1 MKHKVIEF
9 FQNLPKE
16 KSEQFN
22 KAFELY
28 RNSPGKNMGAER
40 VLNASGYSERAL
52 ENLKYDLQKLHG
64 IKDIELV
71 QVPVIKLAIIEDI
84 SASTT
89 ETNESITVE
98 DISAST
104 TETNESITVEG
115 KEGSRPDNADPGE
128 AIVNEVQNT
137 ITIREEFPFLNDAD
151 CPNELKI
158 LVADKL
164 TAWNRYKE
172 YHAQLQ
178 KIEDGTVV
186 ATNEEMAIVA
196 NEATKAYDE
205 NQKIYEELNAY
216 KASGKIL
223 GAHPIFKKLALQREV
238 DEMTPDQLI
247 KFKNAS
253 SKYFSVNKKDLAEAK
268 TAKDTAKIEA
278 IKKRVKERGEK
289 LVLVNKKLGV
299 K

>member
-28 RNSPGKNMGAER
+28 RQSDGKSLGAER
-40 VLNASGYSERAL
+40 VINATGYSDQGL

-64 IKDIELV
+64 IKDIEML
-71 QVPVIKLAIIEDI
+71 QVPVIKEDI
-84 SASTT
+84 SSENT
-89 ETNESITVE
+89 ETNEGKNE
-98 DISAST
+98 DS
-104 TETNESITVEG
+104 EGVTVEG
-115 KEGSRPDNADPGE
+115 KEGTRPDNADPGE
-128 AIVNEVQNT
+128 AIVNAAQNT
-137 ITIREEFPFLNDAD
+137 VSIREEFPFLNDAD

-164 TAWNRYKE
+164 TAWNRYKDC
-172 YHAQLQ
+172 HAQLQ
-178 KIEDGTVV
+178 KMEDGTVV

-196 NEATKAYDE
+196 NEASKAFDE

-216 KASGKIL
+216 KATGNIL

-247 KFKNAS
+247 KFKNSS

>member
-28 RNSPGKNMGAER
+28 RQSDGKSLGAER
-40 VLNASGYSERAL
+40 VINATGYSDQGL

-64 IKDIELV
+64 IKDIEMV
-71 QVPVIKLAIIEDI
+71 QVPIIKEEI
-84 SASTT
+84 
-89 ETNESITVE
+89 ETNE
-98 DISAST
+98 
-104 TETNESITVEG
+104 G
-115 KEGSRPDNADPGE
+115 KKGVVVKGKKGIVVKGKKGIRPDNSHAGKVVIETPSVE
-128 AIVNEVQNT
+128 IPV
-137 ITIREEFPFLNDAD
+137 IPIREEFPFLNDAD

-164 TAWNRYKE
+164 TAWNRYKK

-178 KIEDGTVV
+178 KMEDGTVV

-196 NEATKAYDE
+196 NEASKAFDE
-205 NQKIYEELNAY
+205 NQKIYEELNVY
-216 KASGKIL
+216 KETGKIL
-223 GAHPIFKKLALQREV
+223 GVHPIFKKLALQREV

-247 KFKNAS
+247 KFKNSS

-268 TAKDTAKIEA
+268 TAKDTTKIEA

>member
-28 RNSPGKNMGAER
+28 RQSDGKSLGAER
-40 VLNASGYSERAL
+40 VINATGYSDQAL

-64 IKDIELV
+64 IKDIEM
-71 QVPVIKLAIIEDI
+71 VPVIKSAIIEDI

-89 ETNESITVE
+89 ETNEGKKGIVVKGKKGIRPNNSHAGEVVIETSIAEIPV
-98 DISAST
+98 IS
-104 TETNESITVEG
+104 
-115 KEGSRPDNADPGE
+115 
-128 AIVNEVQNT
+128 
-137 ITIREEFPFLNDAD
+137 IREEFPFLNDAD

-178 KIEDGTVV
+178 KMEDGTVV
-186 ATNEEMAIVA
+186 ATNEEMAILA

-216 KASGKIL
+216 KATGKIL

>member
-28 RNSPGKNMGAER
+28 RQSDGKSLGAER
-40 VLNASGYSERAL
+40 VINATGYSDQAL

-84 SASTT
+84 TNET
-89 ETNESITVE
+89 ETNK
-98 DISAST
+98 
-104 TETNESITVEG
+104 G
-115 KEGSRPDNADPGE
+115 KKGIVVKGKKGIRPDNSHAGE
-128 AIVNEVQNT
+128 VVIETPIAEIPV
-137 ITIREEFPFLNDAD
+137 IPIREEFPFLNDAD

-172 YHAQLQ
+172 CHAQLQ
-178 KIEDGTVV
+178 KMEDGTVV

-196 NEATKAYDE
+196 NEANNAYEE

-216 KASGKIL
+216 KATGNIL